1 MLVLVCGLPGTGK
14 TTWVKEHLKNG
25 LVYDLDA
32 IAAAFRLRAPHEEYH
47 DAARQMANG
56 MLIAFATHART
67 YSRDVF
73 VIRTAPDAVELEQIS
88 PDRVVICV
96 KQYVVRGYLNKGQY
110 AKLMQVPDWCAE
122 RGIKPEYVY

>member
-1 MLVLVCGLPGTGK
+1 MLTLVCGLPGTGK
-14 TTWVKEHLKNG
+14 STWVKEHLGNG

-67 YSRDVF
+67 YSQDVF
-73 VIRTAPDAVELEQIS
+73 IIRTALDSMELEQLS
-88 PDRVVICV
+88 PDRVIICM
-96 KQYVVRGYLNKGQY
+96 KQYVVRGYPNRGQRV
-110 AKLMQVPDWCAE
+110 KLMSIPDWCEAH
-122 RGIKPEYVY
+122 GIKPEYVY

>member
-1 MLVLVCGLPGTGK
+1 MLTLVCGMPGTGK
-14 TTWVKEHLKNG
+14 TTWVGEHLGNG
-25 LVYDLDA
+25 LAYDLDA

-67 YSRDVF
+67 YCRDVF

-88 PDRVVICV
+88 PDRVVICM
-96 KQYVVRGYLNKGQY
+96 KQYAVRGYINKDQH
-110 AKLMQVPDWCAE
+110 AKLMRVPDWCGS
-122 RGIKPEYVY
+122 RGIWPEYVY